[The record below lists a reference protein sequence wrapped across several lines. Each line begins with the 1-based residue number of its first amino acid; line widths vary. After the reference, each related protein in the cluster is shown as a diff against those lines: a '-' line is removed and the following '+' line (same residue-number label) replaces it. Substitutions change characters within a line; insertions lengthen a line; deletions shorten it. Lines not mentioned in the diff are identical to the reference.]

1 MCIIEKTRYEDY
13 KKDYLENGYVIVENF
28 ITPEKCDEIKKA
40 SLQFA
45 ELPNSCSLN
54 LHRRS
59 DFFWKIISNSNL
71 VNFLRYIQ
79 DSDIDTNDHLFKLPN
94 TKYGKQLG
102 FSSR

>member
-1 MCIIEKTRYEDY
+1 MKKLRYEDY

-45 ELPNSCSLN
+45 ELPNYPVVLN

-59 DFFWKIISNSNL
+59 DFFG
-71 VNFLRYIQ
+71 
-79 DSDIDTNDHLFKLPN
+79 KLYLIV
-94 TKYGKQLG
+94 T
-102 FSSR
+102 